1 MENLNNNTLI
11 LLWLISG
18 LIGCITI
25 TIIVIKYKLKMCCWS
40 VTTHRMTILEIIIF
54 GMFFTLFGVVTFIT
68 SLIVLMIAILPSQCW
83 LEE

>member
-1 MENLNNNTLI
+1 
-11 LLWLISG
+11 
-18 LIGCITI
+18 
-25 TIIVIKYKLKMCCWS
+25 
-40 VTTHRMTILEIIIF
+40 MTILEIIIF